1 MWHAPQSILLVED
14 NPGDVRLFK
23 EALGESQTAYSLQT
37 VDDGEKAL
45 NLIFGHYGEP
55 TCPDLVILDLNL
67 PKISGHEVLRT
78 IKQNER
84 TRSLPVIV
92 LSSSVARDDIQEA
105 YDLSANCYLQKPN
118 NLDDL
123 FRVISAIESFW
134 LNTAQLPA
142 H

>member
-1 MWHAPQSILLVED
+1 MWHPPHSILLVED

-23 EALGESQTAYSLQT
+23 EALSESETAYSLQT

-45 NLIFGHYGEP
+45 NLIFDRNGKP

-67 PKISGHEVLRT
+67 PKMSGHEVLRI

-84 TRSLPVIV
+84 TRSLPVII
-92 LSSSVARDDIQEA
+92 LSSSLARDDIQEA
-105 YDLSANCYLQKPN
+105 YEHSANCYLQKPN

-123 FRVISAIESFW
+123 FRMVSAIESFW
-134 LNTAQLPA
+134 LTTAQLPA